1 MPKKMIPPTISD
13 DDDIEIS
20 DQENSYTNA
29 LIKKFEQAMEA
40 RERNDIDSCC
50 ELLLQVIKQEP
61 RLPEPHL
68 EIANIYLI
76 IEKLEDARVHIEE
89 AITYLENGGQWM
101 DMDLSTVLSLAY
113 ATKSEIYHALADQD
127 EIVLNANETEFI
139 RLMKISKE
147 AKQKSEECNPN
158 QHVDNYEPT
167 NLMFDIEEDE
177 FLEEDSSSSFDS

>member
-1 MPKKMIPPTISD
+1 MSEKITPSTDPND
-13 DDDIEIS
+13 NELEFS

-29 LIKKFEQAMEA
+29 LIKKFEQAMDA

-127 EIVLNANETEFI
+127 EIVLNSNETEFI
-139 RLMKISKE
+139 RLMKISKD
-147 AKQKSEECNPN
+147 AKKKSEECNPN
-158 QHVDNYEPT
+158 QHVDNYEST
-167 NLMFDIEEDE
+167 TLMFDIEEEELSSDE
-177 FLEEDSSSSFDS
+177 SSSSFDS